1 MIYNVI
7 LSGGIGSRLW
17 PLSRK
22 SAPKQYLPI
31 IDGKSMFELTL
42 DRNKAIS
49 DGCIIVGNKDNHHLS
64 QQAVA
69 NGNINNYAYIVEA
82 APRNTAAA
90 IAFAC
95 FGLAEDD
102 IVIVTPA
109 DHMITGGAQYQRSIE
124 EGIALAAQD
133 VLVTFGIRPSK
144 PETGYGYIERSDNRV
159 LSFREKPD
167 LETAQGF
174 LKNGSFLWNSG
185 MFCFKAGVYIKELQ
199 QHAPTVYKA
208 AYKTWS
214 NRSGTFMPVAETL
227 EIPAISVDYAVMERS
242 ANLRVIEA
250 DFVWSDLG
258 SFDSIWDYKENISGN
273 DKAMPNLVI
282 ATQNKHVEFIGLEN
296 LILVE
301 TNDAILVIPRNQSQ
315 KVKEIYDRLEL
326 EKPALLQ

>member
-42 DRNKAIS
+42 TRNKAIS
-49 DGCIIVGNKDNHHLS
+49 DACIIVGNKDNHRLS
-64 QQAVA
+64 QQVMA
-69 NGNINNYAYIVEA
+69 NGNLNNYSYIVEA

-95 FGLAEDD
+95 FGLAYSD

-109 DHMITGGAQYQRSIE
+109 DHMISGNAKYQRVMA
-124 EGIALAAQD
+124 EGIDLAAQE

-167 LETAQGF
+167 
-174 LKNGSFLWNSG
+174 
-185 MFCFKAGVYIKELQ
+185 
-199 QHAPTVYKA
+199 
-208 AYKTWS
+208 
-214 NRSGTFMPVAETL
+214 
-227 EIPAISVDYAVMERS
+227 EIGRA
-242 ANLRVIEA
+242 
-250 DFVWSDLG
+250 
-258 SFDSIWDYKENISGN
+258 
-273 DKAMPNLVI
+273 
-282 ATQNKHVEFIGLEN
+282 HV
-296 LILVE
+296 
-301 TNDAILVIPRNQSQ
+301 
-315 KVKEIYDRLEL
+315 
-326 EKPALLQ
+326 